1 MPIDPRP
8 RRRSL
13 LATGAAGA
21 AALLLTGCSWEEPTA
36 AERGLASA
44 GERLRG
50 AAARGSAAL
59 LVRYDRTLAAHPD
72 LAERLEPLRADVARH
87 VKAFGGTGSGASA
100 GPKASGTPKA
110 SESTGG
116 SPAPDASRSTGA
128 GVPADPG
135 RALAALAN
143 AERAAADALTRA
155 LDGAPPELARLLAS
169 VAAAGAVHVYLL
181 TDGE

>member
-13 LATGAAGA
+13 LAAGAAGA
-21 AALLLTGCSWEEPTA
+21 AALLPTGCSREEPTA
-36 AERGLASA
+36 AERRLASA

-50 AAARGSAAL
+50 AAAHGSAAL
-59 LVRYDRTLAAHPD
+59 LARYDRTLAAHPD
-72 LAERLEPLRADVARH
+72 LAERLKPLRADVARH

-100 GPKASGTPKA
+100 APKAPGSPKASA
-110 SESTGG
+110 SAGG
-116 SPAPDASRSTGA
+116 SPAPGASRGAEA

-143 AERAAADALTRA
+143 AERATTDTLTRA

>member
-13 LATGAAGA
+13 LAAGAAGA
-21 AALLLTGCSWEEPTA
+21 AALLLTGCSQEEPTA
-36 AERGLASA
+36 AERRLASA
-44 GERLRG
+44 DERLRG

-59 LVRYDRTLAAHPD
+59 LARYDRTLAAHPD
-72 LAERLEPLRADVARH
+72 LAGRLEPLRADVARH
-87 VKAFGGTGSGASA
+87 VRAFGGTESGGSAS
-100 GPKASGTPKA
+100 PKPSGTPKA
-110 SESTGG
+110 SASPGG
-116 SPAPDASRSTGA
+116 SPAPDASRGAGA

-135 RALAALAN
+135 RALAVLAN

-155 LDGAPPELARLLAS
+155 LDGAPPELSRLLAS
-169 VAAAGAVHVYLL
+169 VAAAGAVHVHLL

>member
-1 MPIDPRP
+1 MPFDPRP

-21 AALLLTGCSWEEPTA
+21 AALLLTGCSQEEPTA
-36 AERGLASA
+36 AERRLASA

-59 LVRYDRTLAAHPD
+59 LARYDRTLAAHPD
-72 LAERLEPLRADVARH
+72 LAERLRPLRADVARH
-87 VKAFGGTGSGASA
+87 VRAFGGTEPGASA
-100 GPKASGTPKA
+100 SPKTSGSPRASAG
-110 SESTGG
+110 TGG
-116 SPAPDASRSTGA
+116 PPAPDASRSA
-128 GVPADPG
+128 ESGVPADPG
-135 RALAALAN
+135 RALSALAN

-155 LDGAPPELARLLAS
+155 LDGAPPELARLFAS

>member
-13 LATGAAGA
+13 LATGVAGA
-21 AALLLTGCSWEEPTA
+21 AALLLTGCSQERPTA
-36 AERGLASA
+36 AERRLASA
-44 GERLRG
+44 DERLRR

-59 LVRYDRTLAAHPD
+59 LARYDRTLAAHPD
-72 LAERLEPLRADVARH
+72 LAGRLEPLRADVARH
-87 VKAFGGTGSGASA
+87 VRAFGGTEPGGPGS
-100 GPKASGTPKA
+100 PKDSGSP
-110 SESTGG
+110 GG
-116 SPAPDASRSTGA
+116 SPAPEAARGTGA

-135 RALAALAN
+135 RALSALAN
-143 AERAAADALTRA
+143 AERTAADALTRA

-181 TDGE
+181 TGGE

>member
-13 LATGAAGA
+13 LGTGAAGA
-21 AALLLTGCSWEEPTA
+21 AALLLTGCSQEKQTA
-36 AERGLASA
+36 AERRLASA
-44 GERLRG
+44 GVRLRG

-59 LVRYDRTLAAHPD
+59 LARYDRTLAAHPD
-72 LAERLEPLRADVARH
+72 LAGRLEPLRADVARH
-87 VKAFGGTGSGASA
+87 VRAFGGTEPGGSGGPKPS
-100 GPKASGTPKA
+100 GDPKASA
-110 SESTGG
+110 STGG
-116 SPAPDASRSTGA
+116 SPAPEASRGAGA
-128 GVPADPG
+128 GVPADPE
-135 RALAALAN
+135 RALAALVN
-143 AERAAADALTRA
+143 AERAAATALARA